1 MRGALAALAAIFFAA
16 IFFAICGAALGACE
30 SGEALSG
37 CARDSDC
44 PAGAHCVTATG
55 VCVDFRNPLDAAVP
69 DLAGADGPL
78 SD

>member
-1 MRGALAALAAIFFAA
+1 MRGALAAALAAIFFAA
-16 IFFAICGAALGACE
+16 VFGGALGACE
-30 SGEALSG
+30 SGEALAG